1 MTDPKGLSTK
11 EQSARRQA
19 RRVARRELEEKLGR
33 KLKDNEQA
41 DHKKA
46 SVNNGKKYNNDKGNL
61 QAVTTSE
68 HKKKNKR
75 DGTGGRPKGSKDTA
89 PREKK

>member
-1 MTDPKGLSTK
+1 
-11 EQSARRQA
+11 
-19 RRVARRELEEKLGR
+19 
-33 KLKDNEQA
+33 
-41 DHKKA
+41 
-46 SVNNGKKYNNDKGNL
+46 VNNGKKYNNKKENL